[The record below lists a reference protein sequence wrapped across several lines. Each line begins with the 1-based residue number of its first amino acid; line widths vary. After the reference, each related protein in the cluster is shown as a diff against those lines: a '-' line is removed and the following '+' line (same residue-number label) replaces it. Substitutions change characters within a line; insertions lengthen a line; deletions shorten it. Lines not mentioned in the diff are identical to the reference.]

1 MSFQIPSSVKT
12 LNPVLLHEWAGP
24 FYGANFI
31 AAQAAANAYIPG
43 GVRVQGLEV
52 ILIAFGYALKYWYQH
67 GTTDADLIPMGTDPL
82 EIQDEGLTVDL
93 NTRAINFTGAGV
105 TATSVTSGLVE
116 VNIPGG
122 GGTSSCGDILKIA
135 AVSGKFA
142 SASLMP
148 PSLSNMLVG
157 NTDYGWSDGKY
168 NAPAKC
174 DGYGNMQSIEANYIN
189 CFIPLP
195 ADFLSGDIIKICGVA
210 ISSAGITPD
219 EFPNDYNFYL
229 SVSQVNCN
237 NLNSPN
243 FYGEI
248 NLSTLISPQVFPFT
262 LKDGPTL
269 TTRVC
274 FSASTTVT
282 SQLPGCTTYLV
293 VGLNAGS
300 TTSVGTYDGE
310 IKFSYTLDGVKHC
323 STGTNLFIRNCC
335 EPLYSEIIANNSTP
349 VGESFSDADG
359 NCWTV
364 VAETHNNITGTRT
377 KANAYNDCTACTAA
391 NPCPLNYLVESC
403 CTPGTQTFSASISSS
418 LAIGDGFVDNNGFC
432 WIVVDTTSTPSTY
445 IISVVTVY
453 PVGGDPCTECITSN
467 PCPQFIILDSC
478 CGLGPGYT
486 TEALLTA
493 GGYTPASYPTTI
505 IDQFGFCW
513 YAHFVERDKPPAGG
527 YYPNLGFIEAV
538 SESVDCNQ
546 CINDNICPP
555 SLFYTLR
562 NCCTEEIFVA
572 ELSASYYMEMQLTII
587 AAESVGC
594 FTVQGWSTT
603 GPATLTSVIVI
614 GTSFPGIGDE
624 AIKACVACYAKSE
637 SFGCYGE
644 VGCFRTIRNFADATS
659 NVTYIG
665 CDGVYHYNETFTP
678 GALVC
683 VMWWDETYTGQ
694 PADWADVG
702 EVCLQV
708 FNPSSTE
715 TITVG
720 SSNSGSCGG
729 PDLYTVL
736 APGDATPCGS
746 CFNLVDWDFTSV
758 RWEVVTPNTC

>member
-24 FYGANFI
+24 FTGANLI
-31 AAQAAANAYIPG
+31 AAAAAANAYIPG

-52 ILIAFGYALKYWYQH
+52 ILIAFGYAHKYWYQM

-82 EIQDEGLTVDL
+82 EIQDEGLTVEG
-93 NTRAINFTGAGV
+93 NTKFINFTGAGV
-105 TATSVTSGLVE
+105 TATSVASGFVE

-135 AVSGKFA
+135 AVSGMFS
-142 SASLMP
+142 SASETIP
-148 PSLSNMLVG
+148 NLSNMVVG
-157 NTDYGWSDGKY
+157 NTDYGWSYGKY
-168 NAPAKC
+168 NAQAKC
-174 DGYGNMQSIEANYIN
+174 DGYGNMQSIETNFIN
-189 CFIPLP
+189 CLIPLP
-195 ADFLSGDIIKICGVA
+195 ADFLPGDVIKICGVA
-210 ISSAGITPD
+210 ISSAGVTTD
-219 EFPNDYNFYL
+219 EFPHDYNFYL
-229 SVSQVNCN
+229 SVSTITCQGFDI
-237 NLNSPN
+237 PN
-243 FYGEI
+243 YQREVI
-248 NLSTLISPQVFPFT
+248 LSTLISPQTFPFT
-262 LKDGPTL
+262 LGDGTT

-274 FSASTTVT
+274 FSVSTTVT
-282 SQLPGCTTYLV
+282 SQLPGCTTYLL

-300 TTSVGTYDGE
+300 ETWDGTYNGQ

-364 VAETHNNITGTRT
+364 VAETHDNITGTRT
-377 KANAYNDCTACTAA
+377 KANAYNDCTACTVA

-432 WIVVDTTSTPSTY
+432 WTVVGTTSTPSTY

-467 PCPQFIILDSC
+467 PCPEYIVLDSC

-513 YAHFVERDKPPAGG
+513 YADFVGIINKPLPGG
-527 YYPNLGFIEAV
+527 FYPNLGFIQAV
-538 SESVDCNQ
+538 SESVDCAQ
-546 CINDNICPP
+546 CIADNTCPA
-555 SLFYTLR
+555 SLFYTLK

-614 GTSFPGIGDE
+614 GTDFPGIGEE
-624 AIKACVACYAKSE
+624 AVIQCQRCYSQNYT
-637 SFGCYGE
+637 FGCYGE
-644 VGCFRTIRNFADATS
+644 VGCFYTVTNYAIDNTTL
-659 NVTYIG
+659 TYIG
-665 CDGVYHYNETFTP
+665 CDGVYHYNETFAP
-678 GALVC
+678 GATVC
-683 VMWWDETYTGQ
+683 VMWWDQTYTGQ
-694 PADWADVG
+694 PADWYNSG
-702 EVCLQV
+702 EACLQV

-715 TITVG
+715 SITV
-720 SSNSGSCGG
+720 SSGNYGSCGG
-729 PDLYTVL
+729 PDLNTVL

-746 CFNLVDWDFTSV
+746 CFNLVDSSLTTV